1 MSEAKQA
8 LLRRLGHPFK
18 NPELAEQALT
28 HRSFGGVHNERLEF
42 LGDAII
48 NLLMA
53 EALYQRFPGNRE
65 GELTRMRANLV
76 KGETLAAVARE
87 LQLGDALR
95 LGSGEMKSGGWR
107 RDSILADALEAILGA
122 IYLDSGLD
130 ACRERVLVWF
140 DERLRQASP
149 GEVNK
154 DPKTR
159 LQEQLQS
166 RAQALPTYQLHA
178 THGEAHNQQF
188 EIHCQVPSIGGRVF
202 RGQGS
207 SRRAGEQAAAQAVLD
222 YLADVKA
229 ELPNE

>member
-1 MSEAKQA
+1 MSEAKPA
-8 LLRRLGHPFK
+8 LLRRLGYSFK
-18 NPELAEQALT
+18 NPALADQALT
-28 HRSFGGVHNERLEF
+28 HRSFGGAHNERLEF
-42 LGDAII
+42 LGDAIL

-53 EALYQRFPGNRE
+53 EALYQRFPANRE

-76 KGETLAAVARE
+76 KGETLAAIARE
-87 LQLGDALR
+87 LEWGDALR

-107 RDSILADALEAILGA
+107 RDSILADALEAMVGA
-122 IYLDSGLD
+122 IYLDGGLD
-130 ACRERVLVWF
+130 ACRERVLIWF

-166 RAQALPTYQLHA
+166 RAQALPTYLLHA

-188 EIHCQVPSIGGRVF
+188 EIRCRVPSISGQVF
-202 RGQGS
+202 RGQGG
-207 SRRAGEQAAAQAVLD
+207 SRRAAEQAAAQAALD
-222 YLADVKA
+222 YLADGQA
-229 ELPNE
+229 ELPND